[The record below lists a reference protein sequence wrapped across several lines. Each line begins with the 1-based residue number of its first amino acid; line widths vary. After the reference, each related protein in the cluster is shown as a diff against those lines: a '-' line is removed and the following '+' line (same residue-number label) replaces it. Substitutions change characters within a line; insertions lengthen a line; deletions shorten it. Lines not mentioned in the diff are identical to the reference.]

1 MHRGQRHAADLMPGS
16 QVQSRRGSNTPAPP
30 VGMKSILE
38 HEASV
43 DSEVD
48 SRCGPKDEL

>member
-16 QVQSRRGSNTPAPP
+16 QVQSNTPAPP

-48 SRCGPKDEL
+48 SGCDLKDEL